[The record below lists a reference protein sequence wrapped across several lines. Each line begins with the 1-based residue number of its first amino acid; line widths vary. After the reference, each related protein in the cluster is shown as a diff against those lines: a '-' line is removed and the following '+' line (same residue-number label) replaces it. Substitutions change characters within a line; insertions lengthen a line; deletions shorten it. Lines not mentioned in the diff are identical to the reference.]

1 MARTTWGDTTLTADS
16 DITPI
21 EPNLTSLGVT
31 SVANKHTLAKDEI
44 ARTLRRHFGEI
55 KGAVNS
61 LQTGND
67 GVTDG
72 TSTFNAAAAEF
83 STKKITT
90 AHRLWITSGADKGVY
105 TITAVTDDNNL
116 VVSPTPGA
124 SATGL
129 DYHIDPEVL
138 DLIKNAGVLT
148 PAAAFLVL
156 HYIGVELMQ
165 GVDDFWDNKQKFY
178 RNRYEVTLRD
188 AMPMLE
194 MDTDQDQLISDG
206 ERREGISTG
215 HLIR

>member
-1 MARTTWGDTTLTADS
+1 MARTTWGATTISSDS
-16 DITPI
+16 DLTKH
-21 EPNLTSLGVT
+21 EPNVTSLGVT
-31 SVANKHTLAKDEI
+31 SLANKHTLAKDEI
-44 ARTLRRHFGEI
+44 ARTLRRQFGEW
-55 KGAVNS
+55 KGRVS
-61 LQTGND
+61 TLQSGDD

-72 TSTFNAAAAEF
+72 TSTFASASAEF

-90 AHRLWITSGADKGVY
+90 SHKLWIEEGDDKGVY
-105 TITAVTDDNNL
+105 AILTIPDDNSL
-116 VVSPTPGA
+116 TVSPTPGA
-124 SATGL
+124 SATEL
-129 DYHIDPEVL
+129 TYHIDPEVL

-148 PAAAFLVL
+148 PAASFLVL

-188 AMPMLE
+188 VIPQIE
-194 MDTDQDQLISDG
+194 IDSDEDHLISDG